1 MHKRYLSLPM
11 PPPRTYLC
19 QHSARASS
27 SNSRQVRLTNALS
40 IGQADYGNIDPEPE
54 GVERARRVASQE
66 SGVASQ
72 SNGALQLH
80 VCDKNFKWKSHSCR
94 TVHSGQMIQ
103 TFALRVGNAE
113 NLCRL
118 CRGAMPG
125 GGDHHLMRFF
135 CCCCCCCLFLS
146 SMLLLLF
153 LCALHARHKDRCLGH
168 NTHEIRKA
176 LLQISRIWGLF
187 ISNLSAS
194 V

>member
-27 SNSRQVRLTNALS
+27 NSRQVRLTNALS
-40 IGQADYGNIDPEPE
+40 IGQAAYGNIDPVPE
-54 GVERARRVASQE
+54 GVGRARRVASQE

-135 CCCCCCCLFLS
+135 CCCCCCLFLLVVVVFMRFACPAQGS
-146 SMLLLLF
+146 LL
-153 LCALHARHKDRCLGH
+153 AGAQHTW
-168 NTHEIRKA
+168 N
-176 LLQISRIWGLF
+176 
-187 ISNLSAS
+187 
-194 V
+194 

>member
-27 SNSRQVRLTNALS
+27 SSSNSRQVRLTNALS
-40 IGQADYGNIDPEPE
+40 IGKAAYGNIDPEPGE
-54 GVERARRVASQE
+54 PGESLVRSRE

-135 CCCCCCCLFLS
+135 CCCCLFLYS
-146 SMLLLLF
+146 LLLLLF